1 MIVVTLQRR
10 KIVLFRLDLGSENE
24 IDGEYNE

>member
-1 MIVVTLQRR
+1 MISVTLQKR

-24 IDGEYNE
+24 IDGENKE

>member
-1 MIVVTLQRR
+1 MISVTLQKR

-24 IDGEYNE
+24 IDGENNE